1 MKSCRQSDMLKTFA
15 KRITTM
21 RRKLISLLLAGL
33 LSACAQYDS
42 HRGVDVTW
50 DAASLNNFSAGST
63 TRDEVLQRLG
73 PPSQV
78 IALGDETVFYY
89 LFERARGEGLIL
101 IAYNRFEVDTRYDR
115 AVFFF
120 DEQGRLTEYATQIH
134 ALDD

>member
-1 MKSCRQSDMLKTFA
+1 MLEAFA
-15 KRITTM
+15 KRMTTM
-21 RRKLISLLLAGL
+21 RRRLTPLILAGL

-50 DAASLNNFSAGST
+50 DEAALSGFNTGST

-73 PPSQV
+73 PPSQM

-120 DEQGRLTEYATQIH
+120 DHRGRLTEYASRIH
-134 ALDD
+134 DPDE